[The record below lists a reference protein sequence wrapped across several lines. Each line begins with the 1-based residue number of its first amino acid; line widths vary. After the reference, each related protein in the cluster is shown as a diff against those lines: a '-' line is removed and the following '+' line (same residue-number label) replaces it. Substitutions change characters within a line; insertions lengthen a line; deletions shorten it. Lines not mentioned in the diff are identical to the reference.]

1 MIDSGDCMSNTLRIP
16 KNPYGSS
23 PRKLL
28 EDRNISLKAKGIYAF
43 MESKIDGWN
52 FSASSM
58 ASQLKESRK
67 TILVAMQE
75 LKANGWLTYHKNRDG
90 SGVYELIGNYVTSPQ
105 PENDTMLFQSHSPK
119 STRCKNDTV
128 SKTDC
133 INKKDYFNKNNLSN
147 KNNKH
152 IQRRLNEIEN
162 FKPNAT
168 SLERLKMVDGCES
181 LNDKGLE
188 LLVSDFKDRMKE
200 RKSEW
205 KDIHAQFR
213 SYVTQGWIKPKKLK
227 KGTVDSNTSIEKQL
241 LQMKISQDKQ
251 RRLE

>member
-1 MIDSGDCMSNTLRIP
+1 MSNTLRKP

-43 MESKIDGWN
+43 MECKIDGWN
-52 FSASSM
+52 FTASSM

-75 LKANGWLTYHKNRDG
+75 LKANGWMTYHKNRDG
-90 SGVYELIGNYVTSPQ
+90 SGVYELIGNYVISPES
-105 PENDTMLFQSHSPK
+105 ENDTMVLQSHSPK

-128 SKTDC
+128 QKTDC
-133 INKKDYFNKNNLSN
+133 INKKDYSNKNNLSN

-152 IQRRLNEIEN
+152 KQRQLNEIEN

-181 LNDKGLE
+181 LNDKELE

-200 RKSEW
+200 RKSDW
-205 KDIHAQFR
+205 KDIQAQFR
-213 SYVTQGWIKPKKLK
+213 SYVTQGWIKPKKIK
-227 KGTVDSNTSIEKQL
+227 KGTVDSKTSIEKQL
-241 LQMKISQDKQ
+241 LQMKISEDKQ

>member
-1 MIDSGDCMSNTLRIP
+1 MIDSGDCMSNTLRKP

-43 MESKIDGWN
+43 MECKIDGWN
-52 FSASSM
+52 FTASSM

-75 LKANGWLTYHKNRDG
+75 LKANGWMTYHKNRDG
-90 SGVYELIGNYVTSPQ
+90 SGVYELIGNYVISPES
-105 PENDTMLFQSHSPK
+105 ENDTMVLQSHSPK

-128 SKTDC
+128 QKTDC
-133 INKKDYFNKNNLSN
+133 INKKDYSNKNNLSN

-152 IQRRLNEIEN
+152 KQRQLNEIEN

-181 LNDKGLE
+181 LNDKELE

-200 RKSEW
+200 RKSDW
-205 KDIHAQFR
+205 KDIQAQFR
-213 SYVTQGWIKPKKLK
+213 SYVTQGWIKPKKIK
-227 KGTVDSNTSIEKQL
+227 KGTVDSKTSIEKQL
-241 LQMKISQDKQ
+241 LQMKISEDKQ

>member
-1 MIDSGDCMSNTLRIP
+1 MSNTLRNP

-43 MESKIDGWN
+43 MECKIDGWN
-52 FSASSM
+52 FTASSM

-75 LKANGWLTYHKNRDG
+75 LKASGWMTYHKKIGG
-90 SGVYELIGNYVTSPQ
+90 SGVYELIGNYVISPKS
-105 PENDTMLFQSHSPK
+105 ENDTMALQSQSPK
-119 STRCKNDTV
+119 TTRCKNITV
-128 SKTDC
+128 QKTDC
-133 INKKDYFNKNNLSN
+133 INKKDYSNKNDLSN

-152 IQRRLNEIEN
+152 TQRQLDEIEN

-168 SLERLKMVDGCES
+168 SLDRLKVVDGCES
-181 LNDKGLE
+181 LNDKELE
-188 LLVSDFKDRMKE
+188 LLVSDFRDKMKE
-200 RKSEW
+200 RKSDW
-205 KDIHAQFR
+205 KDIQAQFR

-227 KGTVDSNTSIEKQL
+227 KGTVTGKSSINKKRLLMQIEQEKQW
-241 LQMKISQDKQ
+241 
-251 RRLE
+251 RLEE

>member
-1 MIDSGDCMSNTLRIP
+1 MSNTLRKP

-28 EDRNISLKAKGIYAF
+28 EDKNISLKAKGIYAF
-43 MESKIDGWN
+43 MECKIDGWN
-52 FSASSM
+52 FTASSM

-90 SGVYELIGNYVTSPQ
+90 SGVYVLIGNYVTSPQ
-105 PENDTMLFQSHSPK
+105 PENDSMLLQSHSPK

-128 SKTDC
+128 PKTDC
-133 INKKDYFNKNNLSN
+133 INKKDYSNKNNLSN

-152 IQRRLNEIEN
+152 IQRQLNEIEN

-181 LNDKGLE
+181 LNDKELE

-200 RKSEW
+200 RKSDW
-205 KDIHAQFR
+205 KDIQAQFR

-227 KGTVDSNTSIEKQL
+227 KGTVDSKTSIEKQL
-241 LQMKISQDKQ
+241 LQMKISEDKQ

>member
-1 MIDSGDCMSNTLRIP
+1 MIDSGNCMSNTLRKP

-43 MESKIDGWN
+43 MECKIDGWN
-52 FSASSM
+52 FTASSM

-90 SGVYELIGNYVTSPQ
+90 SGDYELIGNYVISPES
-105 PENDTMLFQSHSPK
+105 ENDTMVLQSHSPK

-128 SKTDC
+128 QKTDC
-133 INKKDYFNKNNLSN
+133 INKKDYSNKNNLSN

-152 IQRRLNEIEN
+152 KQRQLNEIEN

-181 LNDKGLE
+181 LNDKELE

-200 RKSEW
+200 RKSDW
-205 KDIHAQFR
+205 KDIQAQFR

-227 KGTVDSNTSIEKQL
+227 KGTIDSKTSIEKQL
-241 LQMKISQDKQ
+241 LQMKISEDKQ

>member
-1 MIDSGDCMSNTLRIP
+1 MSNTLRKP

-28 EDRNISLKAKGIYAF
+28 EDKNISLKAKGIYAF
-43 MESKIDGWN
+43 MECKIDGWN
-52 FSASSM
+52 FTASSM

-105 PENDTMLFQSHSPK
+105 PENDTMLLQSHSPK

-128 SKTDC
+128 PKTDC
-133 INKKDYFNKNNLSN
+133 INKKDYSNKNNLSN

-152 IQRRLNEIEN
+152 KQRQLNEIEN

-168 SLERLKMVDGCES
+168 SAERLKMVDGCES
-181 LNDKGLE
+181 LNDKELE

-200 RKSEW
+200 RKSDW
-205 KDIHAQFR
+205 KDIQAQFR

-227 KGTVDSNTSIEKQL
+227 KGTVDSKTSIEKQL